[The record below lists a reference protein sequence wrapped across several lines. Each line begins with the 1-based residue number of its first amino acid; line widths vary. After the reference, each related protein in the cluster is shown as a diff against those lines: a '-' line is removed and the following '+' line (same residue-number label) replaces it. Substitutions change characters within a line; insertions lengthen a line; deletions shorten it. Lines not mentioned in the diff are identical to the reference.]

1 MRQMRWELRGKKG
14 RGRTAIAG
22 EKEMGLLGTGRVH
35 SRTVLDCCGKKGA
48 RCMGGIYPHRERGRS
63 GEVGKGFVFVLQ

>member
-22 EKEMGLLGTGRVH
+22 EKEMGLLGTGRGH
-35 SRTVLDCCGKKGA
+35 IRTVLGLLWEKGGRDA
-48 RCMGGIYPHRERGRS
+48 LEEYIRIGRGGGV
-63 GEVGKGFVFVLQ
+63 VG